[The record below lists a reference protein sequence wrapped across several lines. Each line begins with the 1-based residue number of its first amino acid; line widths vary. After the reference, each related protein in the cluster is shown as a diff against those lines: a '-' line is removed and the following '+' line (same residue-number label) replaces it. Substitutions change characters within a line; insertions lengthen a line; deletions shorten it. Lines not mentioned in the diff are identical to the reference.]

1 MLSKVFHRVS
11 FVFPMCSFVFHVF
24 SFVFL
29 GNIVSHEEVEDT
41 QLNIAEDAAIS
52 PAAALA
58 VTEPGLETSLKW
70 ATIKGAAGAFQMLVH
85 AQNDIV
91 SGHLLSS
98 GAWEGVTRAVLCLF
112 PCGDVMCYFG

>member
-1 MLSKVFHRVS
+1 MAASVGVAVVRTEAGQAVKPTLQ
-11 FVFPMCSFVFHVF
+11 P
-24 SFVFL
+24 L
-29 GNIVSHEEVEDT
+29 GWPE
-41 QLNIAEDAAIS
+41 AALGEGCQ
-52 PAAALA
+52 AQVAALA
-58 VTEPGLETSLKW
+58 VTEPGFETSLKW

-112 PCGDVMCYFG
+112 PCGDVMCCFG